1 MRSVSQSEI
10 DRMCASL
17 AAPNIKGL
25 GCRSTKAVVCLYT
38 VTPDMGFLIDHAPQ
52 SERIILASC
61 CSGHGF
67 KHSPAIGEMLADMA
81 ENRTPAFDPAPFRL
95 ARFGV

>member
-1 MRSVSQSEI
+1 MHAHVI
-10 DRMCASL
+10 
-17 AAPNIKGL
+17 APNIKGL
-25 GCRSTKAVVCLYT
+25 SARSTKTTVCLYT
-38 VTPDMGFLIDHAPQ
+38 VTPDAGFIIDHWPQ
-52 SERIILASC
+52 SDRVILASC

-81 ENRTPAFDPAPFRL
+81 ESRVPAFDLAPFRL